1 MIDVI
6 EDSSINAF
14 LFLMPIKLGTPP
26 VMNLV
31 AIDTGSTLSWVQCQ
45 PCEPHCHDQAAE
57 AGQIFDPTKS
67 TTFRHARC
75 ISRECFSIKHELIRL
90 QSANCMEEEDTCL
103 YTMSF
108 GGDTTGKVDIGFS
121 FLFGCSL
128 DVEYSDKEAGAIGF
142 GSSSF
147 SFFEQVAKLIN
158 YKAFTYC
165 LPSDE
170 TVKKGI

>member
-1 MIDVI
+1 MDHTINTEGAIEFPVFHKNHPCLRLMRSSSDPIEAQATMIDVI

-26 VMNLV
+26 IMNLV

-75 ISRECFSIKHELIRL
+75 ISRDCFSIKHELIRL
-90 QSANCMEEEDTCL
+90 QSANCMEKEDTCL

-108 GGDTTGKVDIGFS
+108 GGDTTGKVVRMGQPYHR
-121 FLFGCSL
+121 
-128 DVEYSDKEAGAIGF
+128 EWAGHWI
-142 GSSSF
+142 
-147 SFFEQVAKLIN
+147 
-158 YKAFTYC
+158 
-165 LPSDE
+165 
-170 TVKKGI
+170 